1 MSEFKIKVSVELDS
15 SDLESKLNALG
26 KDQKIKIDIDSSGI
40 DKIENQLKGLKKS
53 FQDAFKID
61 SKTLSDLNKLTN
73 AQEKLTKQQNKQS
86 LANQK
91 GEMKNLVNEYKD
103 FANAYAKL
111 QKQMNSGKL
120 GEESIKRTA
129 TQMNELKTSMGQLYD
144 KMDLNA
150 KRQIDL
156 FNTKQM
162 NKGIADM
169 NSAMNKIESQA
180 TSLGAKLNSISFD
193 HIDTSKIENIQS
205 ELKQIQDIAKQDIQ
219 LDLNVGDILS
229 DLNRLSSEIK
239 NLEKVENLASS
250 FDKISGSIKDAGG
263 DVEKFASS
271 IKELENSADK
281 IDGSFEKAFKGV
293 NSELKDMQST
303 VKKMSSDTKGKG
315 LFGSILGSKDDFLG
329 NFAQF
334 TLAEVAGDFI
344 SDGIRTIARGWKDTV
359 VETDAAMTDLR
370 KVYDNNLTGD
380 ALKGYLNNVTEVAK
394 GTGKSSVDVIQGTA
408 KAVQSGISD
417 IDKALTFA
425 KQSAIFSNVGDVDQ
439 GTADTVLASVMSA
452 YGGVENSLKPVRE
465 QIKGA
470 SKDYNTLTK
479 FMDLANYAGNNFAI
493 STADVGEALQQS
505 AAALK
510 TNGVSMEQS
519 VGMITAM
526 NEITQN
532 AGKTGNALKT
542 ISSNMAGVTTSAKD
556 GTLQTNKAAK
566 SLKEIAG
573 IDVWN
578 KQTGE
583 IKDMYTVMDELNGKW
598 GDLSEA
604 QQNALAT
611 TIAGKTQ
618 LNTFNALMSNWKTA
632 QQYVK
637 DYKDGLMVG
646 SAEREK
652 QYSPYVEKSA

>member
-61 SKTLSDLNKLTN
+61 SKTFGDLNKLTK
-73 AQEKLTKQQNKQS
+73 AQEKLTKQQNRQA
-86 LANQK
+86 LDAQK
-91 GEMKNLVNEYKD
+91 NEMKSLINEYKD
-103 FANAYAKL
+103 FANVYSKL

-120 GEESIKRTA
+120 GEDSIKRTA
-129 TQMNELKTSMGQLYD
+129 MQMSELKTNMSQLYD
-144 KMDLNA
+144 KMDSNA

-162 NKGIADM
+162 NKGLVDM
-169 NSAMNKIESQA
+169 NSVMNKIESQA
-180 TSLGAKLNSISFD
+180 TSLGTKLNSISFD

-281 IDGSFEKAFKGV
+281 IDGSFEKTFKGV
-293 NSELKDMQST
+293 NNELKDMQSS
-303 VKKMSSDTKGKG
+303 VKKISSDTNGKG
-315 LFGSILGSKDDFLG
+315 LFGSILGSKEDFLG
-329 NFAQF
+329 NFASF

-344 SDGIRTIARGWKDTV
+344 SDGIRTMARAWKDTV

-370 KVYDNNLTGD
+370 KVYDKNLTGD
-380 ALKGYLNNVTEVAK
+380 ALKGYLNSVTEVAK

-425 KQSAIFSNVGDVDQ
+425 KQASIFSNVGDVTQ
-439 GTADTVLASVMSA
+439 EQADTVLASVMSA

-465 QIKGA
+465 QIVGA

-479 FMDLANYAGNNFAI
+479 FMDLA
-493 STADVGEALQQS
+493 
-505 AAALK
+505 K
-510 TNGVSMEQS
+510 
-519 VGMITAM
+519 
-526 NEITQN
+526 
-532 AGKTGNALKT
+532 K
-542 ISSNMAGVTTSAKD
+542 
-556 GTLQTNKAAK
+556 
-566 SLKEIAG
+566 IA
-573 IDVWN
+573 
-578 KQTGE
+578 
-583 IKDMYTVMDELNGKW
+583 
-598 GDLSEA
+598 
-604 QQNALAT
+604 
-611 TIAGKTQ
+611 
-618 LNTFNALMSNWKTA
+618 
-632 QQYVK
+632 
-637 DYKDGLMVG
+637 
-646 SAEREK
+646 
-652 QYSPYVEKSA
+652 